1 MLAGLMPRTS
11 ACRAQRVVGA
21 IAAAILAAV
30 IRVRKIPH
38 VDAVGAM
45 TEHDQKL
52 QSLAAKI
59 VNLSE
64 VEPSAWPNYI
74 PLGVLFLCLLVFDT
88 ETREQRAILCILTL
102 TAAFVLW
109 FGRRLR
115 AFAQEADFRNRAV
128 VREANIPGGSVR
140 VFDDASIELQTA
152 AGTRWFRSFA
162 ELERSL
168 RGSEGVKTPPC
179 RSLSGS
185 PISEHS

>member
-1 MLAGLMPRTS
+1 MPRTL

-21 IAAAILAAV
+21 IAAAILAPV
-30 IRVRKIPH
+30 IRVRKIPY
-38 VDAVGAM
+38 VDGAM
-45 TEHDQKL
+45 TEHDQKP

-59 VNLSE
+59 QNLSD
-64 VEPSAWPNYI
+64 VEPSSWPNYI
-74 PLGVLFLCLLVFDT
+74 SLGVLFLCLLVFDT

-115 AFAQEADFRNRAV
+115 AFAQEADFRNSAV

-168 RGSEGVKTPPC
+168 RGSEGVKTPNKAM
-179 RSLSGS
+179 
-185 PISEHS
+185 SEPVG